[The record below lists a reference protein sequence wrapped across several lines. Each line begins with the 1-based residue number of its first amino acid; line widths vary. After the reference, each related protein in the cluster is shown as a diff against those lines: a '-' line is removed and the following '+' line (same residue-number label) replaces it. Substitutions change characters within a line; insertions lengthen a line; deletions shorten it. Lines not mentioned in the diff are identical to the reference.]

1 MQIEDLPTWSQAS
14 SQAEFRW
21 ERPELPEQIIDNN
34 IKQDQISWT
43 NIKQHASNCIRTH
56 THTHLCDTGVRAEG
70 SSNCRAKQP
79 YTRGANMSNGW
90 NIQFTKNWTIVFIIS
105 MQHNCLIILKTSAI
119 DFLPKGGI
127 ARILHLCQTNDTLHI
142 TSPNVVL

>member
-56 THTHLCDTGVRAEG
+56 THTHTYATLESVQRDQATAEQNSHTPEERTCPMVG
-70 SSNCRAKQP
+70 TYS
-79 YTRGANMSNGW
+79 
-90 NIQFTKNWTIVFIIS
+90 
-105 MQHNCLIILKTSAI
+105 LLKIEQLYLLYA
-119 DFLPKGGI
+119 
-127 ARILHLCQTNDTLHI
+127 A
-142 TSPNVVL
+142 